1 MNIIITGTSRGIG
14 LHLAN
19 HFLAKKWNVIGISR
33 GNNGITHPNYAHL
46 NCDLTSEE
54 SINDCLKSI
63 KKIFKKCDAL
73 INNAGIASM
82 NHVMFTTYKSAEKI
96 FSTNFISSFVFTREI
111 SKIMMKSNFGRIVN
125 ISSVAVPLRLE
136 GEAIYAS
143 SKAAIEMFTKITA
156 KELAPFNITVNAVGP
171 SPVNTN
177 LISSIPK
184 EKIDKLIGNQ
194 AIKKYGKVE
203 DISNVID
210 FFLDV
215 KSDNISGQVI
225 YLGGIS

>member
-1 MNIIITGTSRGIG
+1 LNIIITGTSRGIG
-14 LHLAN
+14 LYLVN
-19 HFLAKKWNVIGISR
+19 HFLAKNWNVIGISR
-33 GNNGITHPNYAHL
+33 GDSDIDNSNYTHL

-54 SINDCLKSI
+54 SVNDCLKII
-63 KKIFKKCDAL
+63 KKKFKKCDAL

-82 NHVMFTTYKSAEKI
+82 NHIMFTTYKTAEKV
-96 FSTNFISSFVFTREI
+96 FATNFLSPFIFTREV

-125 ISSVAVPLRLE
+125 ISTVAVPLRLE

-143 SKAAIEMFTKITA
+143 SKAALEMFTKITA

-177 LISSIPK
+177 LISSVPK
-184 EKIDKLIGNQ
+184 EKIENLISKQ
-194 AIKKYGKVE
+194 AIKKYGTEK

-210 FFLDV
+210 FFMDIN
-215 KSDNISGQVI
+215 SHNISGQII